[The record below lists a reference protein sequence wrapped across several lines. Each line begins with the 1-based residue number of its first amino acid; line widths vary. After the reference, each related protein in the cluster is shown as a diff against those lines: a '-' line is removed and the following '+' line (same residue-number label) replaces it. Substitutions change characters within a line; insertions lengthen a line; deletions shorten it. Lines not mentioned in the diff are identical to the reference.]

1 MNDAKIAPPLTVTP
15 VFADR
20 QTRREIPKT
29 ASRPF
34 QFYGSESTSSGH
46 FVPKPGEGRG
56 LSYTPCLLTKPA
68 LRLRLHATQSQ
79 PCFPAASNVLALS
92 CGNRIFAATP
102 TERITHYTLQAKS
115 CAKGI
120 PFGNPILSECVSTLP
135 PKCKI
140 SGIGQPVPG
149 AALYRLFAYMGFLL
163 YRPYK
168 PFQFITSVCTV
179 DLLMPNFFAVS
190 RTVALVWIIN
200 CATATARSSI

>member
-1 MNDAKIAPPLTVTP
+1 M
-15 VFADR
+15 
-20 QTRREIPKT
+20 

-34 QFYGSESTSSGH
+34 QFLRECIHKFG
-46 FVPKPGEGRG
+46 VGRGTG
-56 LSYTPCLLTKPA
+56 LSYTPCLLMKPT
-68 LRLRLHATQSQ
+68 LCLRLHATQSQ
-79 PCFPAASNVLALS
+79 PCFPAASNALALPV
-92 CGNRIFAATP
+92 GNLIFAATP

-120 PFGNPILSECVSTLP
+120 PFGNPFLSECVATLP

-149 AALYRLFAYMGFLL
+149 ADLYRLFAYMGFLL

-179 DLLMPNFFAVS
+179 DLEMQNSFAVS
-190 RTVALVWIIN
+190 RTVAPVSIIYRAN
-200 CATATARSSI
+200 CTARSSGNPFTMR

>member
-1 MNDAKIAPPLTVTP
+1 M
-15 VFADR
+15 
-20 QTRREIPKT
+20 

-34 QFYGSESTSSGH
+34 QFLRECIHKFG
-46 FVPKPGEGRG
+46 VGRGTG
-56 LSYTPCLLTKPA
+56 LSYTPCLLMKPT
-68 LRLRLHATQSQ
+68 LCLRLHATQSQ
-79 PCFPAASNVLALS
+79 PCFPAASNALALPV
-92 CGNRIFAATP
+92 GNLIFAATP

-120 PFGNPILSECVSTLP
+120 PFGNPFLSECVATLP

-149 AALYRLFAYMGFLL
+149 ADLYRLFAYMGFLL

-179 DLLMPNFFAVS
+179 LLLIPKCFAAC
-190 RTVALVWIIN
+190 RTVVLLSMIYLAISIAL
-200 CATATARSSI
+200 SSI